1 MGEALFPS
9 EKGKQSEPKKK
20 KKKKLG
26 FVFILS
32 SLPSLVFI
40 KTS

>member
-20 KKKKLG
+20 KKEARLCLYPFIITQLG
-26 FVFILS
+26 FY
-32 SLPSLVFI
+32 
-40 KTS
+40 